1 MVIKLLLLLWLKLFV
16 SCQEIDI
23 NSSYINQKNFT
34 LKNAVYIIRNR
45 EGNINLELN
54 PEIKFTYSPNPVKQ
68 NFEIIENKNENNNS
82 DIFYFIK
89 DNDRNLFLSA
99 QENSDNLILNN
110 IGESNQKD
118 SNIDM
123 NYSLWNITP
132 KINKDNKLIYYVQ
145 NKKTGYY
152 WETKFCGKSY
162 KINLRNISDQSNL
175 TKENEFLF
183 VELYEKVKIKN
194 STLLDNEP
202 IDVLIK
208 YIDLHD
214 EKLNRTGLPLIKKD
228 YENGEIKYCVRSI
241 LQNIPWIRKIFILMP
256 NDEVKYFL
264 PKENISEKIVYVK
277 DKDLLGFDSENSRV
291 FQFHS
296 YKMKRFGLSENFIL
310 MDDDYFIA
318 KPINKN
324 EMFYEEN
331 GHIYPAIITYKYFEM
346 NKNIISHEAVN
357 LKRNAI
363 NIDPHSEKGFQ
374 LLQDNTKLLLY
385 DIFGNDEIRFGKKL
399 IEPGFTHNA
408 FPAKISDIKEIYNYL
423 NNNINYRNTFLKSI
437 KRSTDDLQFHILYW
451 CYVKNKYGRKSYI
464 IPSRFYDLAQ
474 TFKVLM
480 DTKKKLFV
488 INTSVFNY
496 NYIHYLDEKRLLESL
511 FPNKTKYESDYELIN
526 KQTKINKIINTIKN
540 SLTEKIKEQISKIS
554 SKHEISL
561 DKEMLTKNLRK
572 HLNDDINYKNVIRK
586 EVEDL
591 KFKCILQEI
600 LNCILFASFLLL
612 IIYSYMNL
620 KKNKI

>member
-68 NFEIIENKNENNNS
+68 NFEIIENKNENNS

-110 IGESNQKD
+110 NGESNQND
-118 SNIDM
+118 SNIDI

-162 KINLRNISDQSNL
+162 KINLRNISNESNL

-183 VELYEKVKIKN
+183 IELYEKVKIKN

-208 YIDLHD
+208 YIDLND
-214 EKLNRTGLPLIKKD
+214 EKLNRPGIPVINKD

-264 PKENISEKIVYVK
+264 PKENISEKIIYVK
-277 DKDLLGFDSENSRV
+277 DKDLLGFDSENSAV

-331 GHIYPAIITYKYFEM
+331 GHIYPAIITYKYFEL
-346 NKNIISHEAVN
+346 NKNIISQEAEI
-357 LKRNAI
+357 LKSKAR

-408 FPAKISDIKEIYNYL
+408 LPVKMSDIKEIYNYL
-423 NNNINYRNTFLKSI
+423 YNNINYRNTFLKEKI
-437 KRSTDDLQFHILYW
+437 RSTNDLQFHILYW

-480 DTKKKLFV
+480 DKKKKLFV